1 MAIKGAFQ
9 AGLFEAVGTG
19 LEQGIK
25 ERTEKIQDLI
35 NSQMDTV
42 RRTAPKL
49 AQSMADAKEAEM
61 MMKEMKAEFGVTDEE
76 FIALAQN
83 YDINQVY
90 NAVAKVQ
97 ASLPQGQKLDKQ
109 KFLGSL
115 NIREGAKLP
124 DNMTAE
130 QALESV
136 YLGYARNVTQNPED
150 TSDIHKDRSWGKAI
164 KDTLMLDPRASAEEQ
179 LSAMSYMGYSVD
191 DILQYQASMGTKF
204 QPLAGVSREKAF
216 SIATTDYDAARD
228 YESSLNTFDRVFSRT
243 VGLDPEMPPDIREE
257 VLKQSGY
264 GPDDKVLA
272 AKNTRLGATAMAEL
286 EMELGYSG
294 LFDESYMRT
303 PLLTKLSNAIDNKQE
318 MEAFIEAQKNGRA
331 KKLIL
336 ESIQKE
342 GALTDEYIDAI
353 LTGSEVKKGGEPEG
367 REPGGGE
374 SGGETLE
381 GLDSLN
387 ATSSLSPPSL
397 DSKKDSPVSTGD
409 LDVDAILSNAV
420 KEDDTPQIV
429 KTSERAKAQRRIDK
443 SEAYREAASKVTYE
457 EYKGMSDAEKEAAE
471 LPTVAVEAGEAF
483 GLLNPKKHFKGGAE
497 DIDVDTS
504 EDAEIEDYAKAA
516 VKVSLE
522 LEDEFPDMELLRGEG
537 GEELIKEWMRQNNI
551 EINDIV
557 LSMIKMQLDLNKDK
571 KDVN

>member
-90 NAVAKVQ
+90 NTVAKVQ

-130 QALESV
+130 QALESI
-136 YLGYARNVTQNPED
+136 YLGYARNVTQQPED
-150 TSDIHKDRSWGKAI
+150 TSDIHKDKSWGKAI
-164 KDTLMLDPRASAEEQ
+164 KDTLMLNPRASAEEQ

-243 VGLDPEMPPDIREE
+243 VGLDPEMAPDIREQ

-272 AKNTRLGATAMAEL
+272 AKNTRLGATAIADL

-303 PLLTKLSNAIDNKQE
+303 PILTKLSNAIDNKQE

-374 SGGETLE
+374 SEGETPE

-409 LDVDAILSNAV
+409 LTVDAILSNAV

-457 EYKGMSDAEKEAAE
+457 EYKDMSDAEKEAAG

-504 EDAEIEDYAKAA
+504 EDAEIADYAKAA
-516 VKVSLE
+516 VRISLE
-522 LEDEFPDMELLRGEG
+522 LEDEFPDMEVLKGEG
-537 GEELIKEWMRQNNI
+537 GEELIKEWMKQNNI
-551 EINDIV
+551 EINDTV
-557 LSMIKMQLDLNKDK
+557 LSMVKMQLSL
-571 KDVN
+571 